1 MCVCVCVCVSQAY
14 RRGDKAIYLVP
25 QQPGK
30 PHFAVNFA
38 LSMLIDILE
47 GSVSSFWRD
56 SSVPELLHKCTLA
69 KVLLFLTVTAVK

>member
-1 MCVCVCVCVSQAY
+1 MIDVCVCVWQAY

-47 GSVSSFWRD
+47 G
-56 SSVPELLHKCTLA
+56 
-69 KVLLFLTVTAVK
+69 